1 MATGK
6 YLNDEEKDRTV
17 HLFGQGHNASQIGKL
32 INRSHVTV
40 KKYLNC
46 PSGYG
51 QKMKITGCKS
61 VLTERQKREV
71 IRWLGT
77 YSPGVMV

>member
-32 INRSHVTV
+32 INRFHVTV
-40 KKYLNC
+40 KN
-46 PSGYG
+46 
-51 QKMKITGCKS
+51 I
-61 VLTERQKREV
+61 
-71 IRWLGT
+71 
-77 YSPGVMV
+77 